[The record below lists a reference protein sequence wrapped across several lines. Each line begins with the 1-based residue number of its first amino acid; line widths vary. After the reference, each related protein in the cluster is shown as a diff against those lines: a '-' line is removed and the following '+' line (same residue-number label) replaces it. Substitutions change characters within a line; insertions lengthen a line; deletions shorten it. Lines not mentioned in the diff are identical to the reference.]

1 MDRVVDYATALE
13 ATLVPEKDYNTRRIS
28 RRAAALIAPDD
39 PLQPAVI
46 VTFVRRFYEIRSRIV
61 HGSGLGDKERQWLS
75 NNRDEVELRVR
86 QVLVTAVQR
95 LPPGEED
102 RRVALAG
109 LYDPT
114 DEDRGSVAFEKFK
127 EIKTAEIRSATAL
140 KIARLAGN

>member
-1 MDRVVDYATALE
+1 LE

-39 PLQPAVI
+39 LLQAEAI

-75 NNRDEVELRVR
+75 RNRNEVELRVR
-86 QVLVTAVQR
+86 QVLVTAVRR

-102 RRVALAG
+102 RRAALVG

-114 DEDRGSVAFEKFK
+114 DEDRGSVAFQKFK
-127 EIKTAEIRSATAL
+127 EIKTAVVRRTTADR
-140 KIARLAGN
+140 IAQTAGE